1 MSNPDEQPDALPDA
15 CRASGR
21 HRAAPSRART
31 RSRRARSRDKCPT
44 RRRLLDPEHEAFV
57 DWFVAYWRRHGAQL
71 LASDT
76 ADKEA

>member
-1 MSNPDEQPDALPDA
+1 
-15 CRASGR
+15 
-21 HRAAPSRART
+21 
-31 RSRRARSRDKCPT
+31 
-44 RRRLLDPEHEAFV
+44 LLDPDHEAFV

>member
-1 MSNPDEQPDALPDA
+1 MSNPDEQPNTSPDA
-15 CRASGR
+15 CLASGR
-21 HRAAPSRART
+21 RRAAPSRART
-31 RSRRARSRDKCPT
+31 RSRHARSRDKCPT
-44 RRRLLDPEHEAFV
+44 RRRLLDPDHEAFV